1 MNRDTKPRAR
11 ADDGHRYHHGALRDA
26 LLRAAEGELAEK
38 GIEGFSL
45 RGVAKRAGVSHAAPA
60 HHFKDTGALLT
71 TLAAEG
77 FRRFVAAQT
86 RRQETAEQDGLSQ
99 LVAAGLGYV
108 EFATANPAL
117 FRLMFSSRRPDHDDP
132 ALAAAAR
139 AAFGQLVADVAR
151 LRGADPW
158 ADSSVML
165 DVMAAWAM
173 VHGLGD
179 LLNAGRLKH
188 LQAMDKAKREAAVA
202 EIIGRTMAG
211 GG

>member
-1 MNRDTKPRAR
+1 MPKDTKPRTR
-11 ADDGHRYHHGALRDA
+11 ADDRHRYHHGALREA
-26 LLRAAEGELAEK
+26 LLTSAERELAEK

-60 HHFKDTGALLT
+60 HHFKDTGGLLT
-71 TLAAEG
+71 ALAAEG
-77 FRRFVAAQT
+77 FRRFVAVQT
-86 RRQETAEQDGLSQ
+86 MRQAGAKKDGESQ

-117 FRLMFSSRRPDHDDP
+117 FRLMFSSRRPDHGDP

-139 AAFGQLVADVAR
+139 AAFDRLVADVAR

-158 ADSSVML
+158 EDPSVML
-165 DVMAAWAM
+165 DVMAAWAI

-188 LQAMDKAKREAAVA
+188 LQGMSNAKREAAVA
-202 EIIGRTMAG
+202 EIIGRTMRG
-211 GG
+211 E